1 MLDLVASYHCMQ
13 LQGKLMNQTLE
24 NDKTLALGPILAPLN
39 QIWVPKIFLMNIT
52 STTC

>member
-39 QIWVPKIFLMNIT
+39 QI
-52 STTC
+52 